1 MTKQGIAIRSK
12 VSEIRVT
19 GRIAQG
25 VKLVSLDDND
35 VVSAVARVIPDDK
48 EEGESAE
55 VAVTDA
61 PGAGETAAEP
71 AEGGDLFT
79 GDGQ

>member
-1 MTKQGIAIRSK
+1 
-12 VSEIRVT
+12 
-19 GRIAQG
+19 
-25 VKLVSLDDND
+25 

-48 EEGESAE
+48 EDGESAE
-55 VAVTDA
+55 VEAKDA
-61 PGAGETAAEP
+61 PDAGELAVEP

>member
-1 MTKQGIAIRSK
+1 VGR
-12 VSEIRVT
+12 VS
-19 GRIAQG
+19 QG

-48 EEGESAE
+48 EDGESAE
-55 VAVTDA
+55 VEAKDA
-61 PGAGETAAEP
+61 PDAGEMAAEP

>member
-1 MTKQGIAIRSK
+1 
-12 VSEIRVT
+12 
-19 GRIAQG
+19 
-25 VKLVSLDDND
+25 VSLDDND